1 MLKNKLFLL
10 SGVLLGAIV
19 LFMTLGANGQWAFIL
34 PFRGGKLFALLIVA
48 YAVSVSTLL
57 FQTITA
63 NRILTPYIMGFDTLY
78 LLIQTLLIFILGA
91 IAYSTL
97 NIGFKFSIEVVLM
110 LGASMVLFTSL
121 FSKAHEDLYRMIL
134 TGVILGVLFR
144 SINTFLQRMID
155 PEEYSVVQSVSF
167 AQFNLI
173 KTDLLP
179 YSAVIIIVVSL
190 LIWHSRYELDVIAL
204 GRDQA
209 INLGINFKKRILF
222 FLFLIA
228 VLVAVSTALVGPITF
243 LGLLVSGLTYE
254 YFKTDRHSVLI
265 PASFLIGA
273 ITLVLG
279 QVIFEHFL
287 GMKGVLS
294 VVIEFIGGVAFIL
307 LLLRRKSL

>member
-19 LFMTLGANGQWAFIL
+19 LFMTLGANGQWAFVL

-134 TGVILGVLFR
+134 TGVILGILFR

-179 YSAVIIIVVSL
+179 YSAVIIMVVSL
-190 LIWHSRYELDVIAL
+190 LIWHSRHELDVIAL

-254 YFKTDRHSVLI
+254 YFKTDRHSILI
-265 PASFLIGA
+265 PAAFLIGA